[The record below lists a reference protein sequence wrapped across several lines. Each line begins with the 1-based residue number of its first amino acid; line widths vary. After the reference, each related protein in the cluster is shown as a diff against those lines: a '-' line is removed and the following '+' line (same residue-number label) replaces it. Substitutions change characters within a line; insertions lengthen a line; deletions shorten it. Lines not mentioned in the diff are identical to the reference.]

1 MFKYYFGDDGFQNM
15 FVYQPTLNTLELKE
29 DKDVDVVGCKSKVE
43 YNSKVALS
51 TIAFLHNIK
60 LSEYMNTIQQE
71 HFSCR
76 TKQLHK
82 IVSAYIVYNEDNW
95 PKIPLNNFKLKN
107 CLCGATSIV
116 KNSNKS
122 MYIVAMIYHLTE
134 VCEVLVLT
142 LLEML

>member
-1 MFKYYFGDDGFQNM
+1 MKLQVFKYYFGDDGFQNM
-15 FVYQPTLNTLELKE
+15 FVYQPTLNTLEFKE
-29 DKDVDVVGCKSKVE
+29 DKGVDVVGCKSKVE

-82 IVSAYIVYNEDNW
+82 IVSAYIVYNEDN
-95 PKIPLNNFKLKN
+95 
-107 CLCGATSIV
+107 
-116 KNSNKS
+116 
-122 MYIVAMIYHLTE
+122 
-134 VCEVLVLT
+134 
-142 LLEML
+142 